1 MSEDRANHKHDALNI
16 HSPSSVAQTM
26 QLVLLALLPGI
37 LIFIWQNGWGGVFNI
52 VLAVVSAIAFESIAQ
67 KLRYRSSATAL
78 SDYSAVVTAVL
89 VALCLPPLIPWWI
102 PVAAT
107 GFAILLA
114 KHAFGGIGNN
124 PFNPAMVGYAVV
136 LISFPADLSLWL
148 QQPDGFTVSL
158 ANAFHTIFNGGM
170 ANNHQLAQ
178 WDALTGATALD
189 QHRTL
194 LLQNDSLAVISKET
208 QGWFGARHGEWTN
221 LAYLAGGMW
230 LLHRKVINWHI
241 PVSFLLALLAAML
254 LHKLLLPTPIHV
266 PVNLFGGATMLCAF
280 FISTDPVSAAA
291 SNRGRIIYGALIG
304 LLVYVIRTYGAY
316 PDSIAFAVLLAN
328 CAVPA
333 LDRLDIF
340 MNQTNR
346 RN

>member
-1 MSEDRANHKHDALNI
+1 VSGNRAMHKHDALNI
-16 HSPSSVAQTM
+16 HSPSSVALTM

-37 LIFIWQNGWGGVFNI
+37 FVFIWQNGWGSVFNM
-52 VLAVVSAIAFESIAQ
+52 VLAVVSAVAFEAFAQ
-67 KLRYRSSATAL
+67 KLRHRSAVAAL
-78 SDYSAVVTAVL
+78 SDYSAIVTAML
-89 VALCLPPLIPWWI
+89 IALCLPPLVPWWI
-102 PVAAT
+102 PVAAS

-136 LISFPADLSLWL
+136 LISFPADLSIWL
-148 QQPDGFTVSL
+148 QQPDNFTVSL
-158 ANAFHTIFNGGM
+158 THAFHTIFNGGIV
-170 ANNHQLAQ
+170 NSSHPAQ

-194 LLQNDSLAVISKET
+194 LLQNESYAVISKDT
-208 QGWFGARHGEWTN
+208 QGWFGAKHNEWTN
-221 LAYLAGGMW
+221 LAYLAGGLW
-230 LLHRKVINWHI
+230 LLHKRVINWHI
-241 PVSFLLALLAAML
+241 PVSFLSALLIAML
-254 LHKLLLPTPIHV
+254 LHKLLLPTPIQI
-266 PVNLFGGATMLCAF
+266 PVNLLGGATMLCAF

-291 SNRGRIIYGALIG
+291 GNRGRIIYGALTG
-304 LLVYVIRTYGAY
+304 LLVYIIRAYGAY

-328 CAVPA
+328 CTVPA

-340 MNQTNR
+340 INHVNR